1 MGMIENGVYPPKVI
15 ALSIGKT
22 RENDD
27 IFPMIYRKT
36 FVLPILFHHP
46 QDESAQQ
53 LMNVLMD
60 TLMGSNGQ
68 KWWVFSRFFL
78 IVDEFPGGHLF
89 RKWRVPSGQVGF
101 SSFDMVRFHG

>member
-1 MGMIENGVYPPKVI
+1 M

-60 TLMGSNGQ
+60 TLMGSNG
-68 KWWVFSRFFL
+68 
-78 IVDEFPGGHLF
+78 HL
-89 RKWRVPSGQVGF
+89 VGF
-101 SSFDMVRFHG
+101 SCFFSSYMNFLAVTLSESGVFHPDKLDFPPSTWSGSMGKYGVWYSHPELRT